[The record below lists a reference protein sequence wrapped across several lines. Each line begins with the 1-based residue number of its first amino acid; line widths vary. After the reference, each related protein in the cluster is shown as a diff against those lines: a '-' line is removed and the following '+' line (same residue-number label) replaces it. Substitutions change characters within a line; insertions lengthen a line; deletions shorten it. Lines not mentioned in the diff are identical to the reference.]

1 MYYISK
7 YENNYKTKNLNIYL
21 FEYILEK
28 TEFFCIKYLILE
40 LL

>member
-21 FEYILEK
+21 EK